1 MNIPPTP
8 SLLSAASSLPHSGGV
23 AASATASIENIGL
36 TDPIHGLRFANDM
49 RDLIMHAER
58 LAHGD
63 AGESFFLRFERLIT
77 DHCYRVGIAAPALRE
92 VDEAEWVQSGIRF
105 EPAQWLLR
113 IDIPR
118 LTVLAGST
126 ICMLVADQLHKA
138 EMTAVLIGQQTQLC
152 EAVRANTLLTDDG
165 WHQAKAML
173 APLCDYPRNRY
184 LLQNI
189 ARNTPLAASA
199 ISLWDYLAQRISG
212 AERRPHD
219 GIEALMSMNGKHAPT
234 LHSWIPLAY
243 LEPIKTSLAENYH
256 LLANHMSA
264 DTLYQ
269 VRTKLPANAQRLVL
283 PGISPPEISTSEENE
298 RTRSEE
304 DALVFFRSDE
314 YCEQIEILTLL
325 ESGVSPRGLDVVL
338 NNLSQSLASQH
349 CRLEA
354 QPTSRF
360 QFNVW
365 LIRVKHLSATPITS
379 IQLAG
384 LTNEIKN
391 EIAALH
397 ACRENYL
404 PLFRYGCA
412 AVNP

>member
-8 SLLSAASSLPHSGGV
+8 SLLSAASSLPHIGGV
-23 AASATASIENIGL
+23 ASTATTSIDNIGL
-36 TDPIHGLRFANDM
+36 ANPAHGLQFAQDM
-49 RDLIMHAER
+49 RDLVMHAEQ
-58 LAHGD
+58 LPHGE
-63 AGESFFLRFERLIT
+63 AVESFFLRFEKLIT
-77 DHCYRVGIAAPALRE
+77 DHCYRVGVAAPALRE
-92 VDEAEWVQSGIRF
+92 VDETEWVQSGIRF

-113 IDIPR
+113 IDIHR
-118 LTVLAGST
+118 LTILSGST

-152 EAVRANTLLTDDG
+152 EAVRANTLLTDDC

-173 APLCDYPRNRY
+173 APICDYPLNRY
-184 LLQNI
+184 LLQNV
-189 ARNTPLAASA
+189 ARNSPLAAST
-199 ISLWDYLAQRISG
+199 ISLWTCLAQRLSG
-212 AERRPHD
+212 TQRRPHD
-219 GIEALMSMNGKHAPT
+219 GIEALMSRSGKHAPT
-234 LHSWIPLAY
+234 LHSLIPLAY
-243 LEPIKTSLAENYH
+243 LEPIKMSLEGNYR

-269 VRTKLPANAQRLVL
+269 IRTKLPANAQRLVL
-283 PGISPPEISTSEENE
+283 PGISTSEENE
-298 RTRSEE
+298 RTRLEE

-325 ESGVSPRGLDVVL
+325 ERGVSPHGLDVVL

-379 IQLAG
+379 TQLAG
-384 LTNEIKN
+384 LSNDIKK
-391 EIAALH
+391 EIAALY
-397 ACRENYL
+397 ACRDNYH
-404 PLFRYGCA
+404 PLFRNGCA
-412 AVNP
+412 AVNPGGH

>member
-1 MNIPPTP
+1 
-8 SLLSAASSLPHSGGV
+8 
-23 AASATASIENIGL
+23 
-36 TDPIHGLRFANDM
+36 
-49 RDLIMHAER
+49 
-58 LAHGD
+58 
-63 AGESFFLRFERLIT
+63 
-77 DHCYRVGIAAPALRE
+77 
-92 VDEAEWVQSGIRF
+92 
-105 EPAQWLLR
+105 
-113 IDIPR
+113 
-118 LTVLAGST
+118 
-126 ICMLVADQLHKA
+126 
-138 EMTAVLIGQQTQLC
+138 
-152 EAVRANTLLTDDG
+152 
-165 WHQAKAML
+165 
-173 APLCDYPRNRY
+173 
-184 LLQNI
+184 
-189 ARNTPLAASA
+189 
-199 ISLWDYLAQRISG
+199 
-212 AERRPHD
+212 
-219 GIEALMSMNGKHAPT
+219 MSMSEKHAPT